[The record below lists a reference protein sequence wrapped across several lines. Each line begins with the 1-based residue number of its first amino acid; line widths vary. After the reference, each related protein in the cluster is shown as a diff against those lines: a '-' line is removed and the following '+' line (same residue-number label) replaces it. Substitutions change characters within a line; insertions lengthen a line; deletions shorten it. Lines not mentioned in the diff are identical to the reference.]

1 MQGNELQSFVIDKIE
16 DLKGLDIVRIDVS
29 KTSSITDCMIIC
41 TGTSSKHVQSIADHV
56 VQSARQAG
64 MLPLGIEGQNAGDWV
79 VVDLDDV
86 IVHVLQADSR
96 QLYELEKLWS

>member
-1 MQGNELQSFVIDKIE
+1 MQGHTLQAFVIDKIE
-16 DLKGLDIVRIDVS
+16 DLKGQDIVSIDVS

-56 VQSARQAG
+56 IQSARQAG
-64 MLPLGIEGQNAGDWV
+64 MLPLGIEGKSDADWV

-86 IVHVLQADSR
+86 IVHVLQEDSR
-96 QLYELEKLWS
+96 RLYELEKLWS

>member
-1 MQGNELQSFVIDKIE
+1 MYGKELQAFVIDKLE
-16 DLKGLDIVRIDVS
+16 DRKGQDIIAIDVS

-41 TGTSSKHVQSIADHV
+41 TGTSSRHVVSIADHV

-64 MLPLGIEGQNAGDWV
+64 MMPLGVEGEGVGDWV

>member
-1 MQGNELQSFVIDKIE
+1 MQGSELQSFVIDKIE

-29 KTSSITDCMIIC
+29 KISSITDCMIIC

>member
-1 MQGNELQSFVIDKIE
+1 MQGSELQSFVIDKIE
-16 DLKGLDIVRIDVS
+16 DLKGLNIVRIDVS

-86 IVHVLQADSR
+86 IVHVLQEDSR

>member
-16 DLKGLDIVRIDVS
+16 DLKGQDIVSIDVS

-64 MLPLGIEGQNAGDWV
+64 MLPLGIDGQNAGDWV
-79 VVDLDDV
+79 VVDLDHV
-86 IVHVLQADSR
+86 MVHVLQEDSR